1 MSGVKSFAD
10 NNSVVNILSTPT
22 EPDYDVSTMYHFST
36 RLVHGDAEKARLIEA
51 ACRSLAASMCK
62 TTTELSTTNIDS
74 CSSQRAGS
82 LQEVA
87 YNCAHAAQG
96 QPKGTAA
103 CLWVES
109 SMSPIPAAEEV
120 GGAQRIKSWDMEGGN
135 CPRSYTSLLAVHCP
149 SQAEVAEELCHLF
162 RNAMP
167 LILAGLLL
175 YPRGIISM
183 YFLGHLGE
191 LELAGGALSIAFANI
206 TGYSVL
212 YGLALGME
220 PICGQAYGAKQWT
233 LMALTTKKA
242 IMGLIWTSLP
252 IAFLWFNMQRI
263 LLLCGQDESVTEVA
277 GVYILYSTPDLAVH
291 CVLHPLRIYLRSQN
305 ITIPLSICAAL
316 ALPLHVLANILL
328 VSILHMGVRGVAL
341 AAVWTNINMLM
352 FLLLYLSFCHT
363 PVKGIWSSTGW
374 VFSKKDWEPL
384 VKLAIPSCVLVCLEW
399 WWYEFMIMLS
409 GLLVEAK
416 ATVATMGILIQITA
430 LVYIFPSSLSLAV
443 STRVSNELGANR
455 PAKARLA
462 VMVASCCA
470 VVLGFVAMAF
480 TTTIRHTWGR
490 MFTKDE
496 TILRLTA
503 MALPI
508 VGLCEL
514 GNSPQTTGC
523 GVLRG
528 SARPSLGV
536 KINLASFYII
546 GMPVSIILV
555 FGVGIGFVGLWLGLL
570 AAQATC
576 AISMLFVMMRTNWLV
591 EAERSKGLTRM
602 SGWEENA
609 MLINAENGE
618 FEPTLTSKD
627 SAKADANP
635 NLSRLSD
642 EANLSSTA
650 RCGEEDGATQCLIVP
665 SKEGDVH

>member
-1 MSGVKSFAD
+1 M
-10 NNSVVNILSTPT
+10 
-22 EPDYDVSTMYHFST
+22 
-36 RLVHGDAEKARLIEA
+36 
-51 ACRSLAASMCK
+51 MCK
-62 TTTELSTTNIDS
+62 TTTELSSTIDS
-74 CSSQRAGS
+74 CSQRAGS

-87 YNCAHAAQG
+87 YYSANCTQSCDPSVWLASSIMPPTSASTESDCAQ
-96 QPKGTAA
+96 K
-103 CLWVES
+103 
-109 SMSPIPAAEEV
+109 M
-120 GGAQRIKSWDMEGGN
+120 KSCDIELGN
-135 CPRSYTSLLAVHCP
+135 GPENSNYTSKAVHCL
-149 SQAEVAEELCHLF
+149 SQAEVGEELCHLL

-183 YFLGHLGE
+183 YFLGQLGE

-277 GVYILYSTPDLAVH
+277 RVYILYSIPDLAVH
-291 CVLHPLRIYLRSQN
+291 CVVHPLRIYLRSQN

-316 ALPLHVLANILL
+316 ALPLHVLANLLL
-328 VSILHMGVRGVAL
+328 VNVLHMGVRGVAL
-341 AAVWTNINMLM
+341 AAVWTNLNMLM
-352 FLLLYLSFCHT
+352 FLLLYLSFSHT
-363 PVKGIWSSTGW
+363 APVKGVWSSTGW

-399 WWYEFMIMLS
+399 WWYEFMIILS

-462 VMVASCCA
+462 VIVASCCA

-480 TTTIRHTWGR
+480 TTTIRHTWGK

-496 TILRLTA
+496 TILHLTA

-508 VGLCEL
+508 IGLCEL

-555 FGVGIGFVGLWLGLL
+555 FGFGIGFLGLWLGLL

-576 AISMLFVMMRTNWLV
+576 AICMLFVMVRTNWLV
-591 EAERSKGLTRM
+591 EAERSKGLTGM
-602 SGWEENA
+602 DGWEENA
-609 MLINAENGE
+609 RLMNAENAELGTG
-618 FEPTLTSKD
+618 FAIKD
-627 SAKADANP
+627 SANCNNNP
-635 NLSRLSD
+635 NPAKDSENSKCVND
-642 EANLSSTA
+642 SNLASTGKL
-650 RCGEEDGATQCLIVP
+650 GEEDKETQCLLVP
-665 SKEGDVH
+665 MEDGRHTH

>member
-1 MSGVKSFAD
+1 MCKTARELPASDCGQRTSILEVSYDCAHMQSQAAAGACTWFKPSMPSTAASKEEGCVQKIKHFDVEDGVGLRS
-10 NNSVVNILSTPT
+10 NSNNILSP
-22 EPDYDVSTMYHFST
+22 
-36 RLVHGDAEKARLIEA
+36 
-51 ACRSLAASMCK
+51 
-62 TTTELSTTNIDS
+62 
-74 CSSQRAGS
+74 SQS
-82 LQEVA
+82 
-87 YNCAHAAQG
+87 
-96 QPKGTAA
+96 
-103 CLWVES
+103 
-109 SMSPIPAAEEV
+109 EV
-120 GGAQRIKSWDMEGGN
+120 G
-135 CPRSYTSLLAVHCP
+135 
-149 SQAEVAEELCHLF
+149 EELFHLLQ
-162 RNAMP
+162 NALP

-183 YFLGHLGE
+183 YFLGRLGE

-212 YGLALGME
+212 YGLALGTE
-220 PICGQAYGAKQWT
+220 PICGQAYGAKQWS

-242 IMGLIWTSLP
+242 IIGLIFTSVP

-263 LLLCGQDESVTEVA
+263 LLLCGQDKGVTEVA
-277 GVYILYSTPDLAVH
+277 GVYIIYSIPDLAVH

-328 VSILHMGVRGVAL
+328 VNVLHMGVQGVAL
-341 AAVWTNINMLM
+341 AAVWTNVNMLM
-352 FLLLYLSFCHT
+352 FLLVYLNFSHAAM
-363 PVKGIWSSTGW
+363 KGIWLSTGW
-374 VFSKKDWEPL
+374 SFSKKDWAPL

-503 MALPI
+503 IALPI
-508 VGLCEL
+508 IGLCEL

-555 FGVGIGFVGLWLGLL
+555 FGFGIGFVGLWLGLL
-570 AAQATC
+570 AAQASC

-591 EAERSKGLTRM
+591 EAERSKGLTGM
-602 SGWEENA
+602 HEAEEENA
-609 MLINAENGE
+609 RLISAESEELGPSFATNGSARADNDTKARFSE
-618 FEPTLTSKD
+618 ESKCRVGT
-627 SAKADANP
+627 
-635 NLSRLSD
+635 NL
-642 EANLSSTA
+642 ASTTKFS
-650 RCGEEDGATQCLIVP
+650 EMDGDTHCLKI
-665 SKEGDVH
+665 EM